1 MKNLYALIIAL
12 TLYSAGSHSAGLKTE
27 ATDIQPVFILVESGK
42 QVSAIEATQAAIKGT
57 RVLKCQ
63 EVEAHASNKGNI
75 SLKKK
80 Q

>member
-1 MKNLYALIIAL
+1 MNNLYTMITILALC
-12 TLYSAGSHSAGLKTE
+12 SVGHSDALKTE
-27 ATDIQPVFILVESGK
+27 ASDIQPVFILVDSGK